1 MINTALSVMKSL
13 NSKSSKLMHKYDVS
27 SATDVTGYGLIGHL
41 IEMARGSKLSAEITF
56 NKIQFI
62 KGVKSLIGQKI
73 FPSGAKRNLEFY
85 NSKINY
91 VSNINFNEKLLLADA
106 QTSGG
111 LLISIPKKNVSGFL
125 KEYNKSSEF
134 LAVEIGNFKKL
145 DKNKFLIIK

>member
-1 MINTALSVMKSL
+1 MKSL
-13 NSKSSKLMHKYDVS
+13 NSKSSKLMYKYNVS

-41 IEMARGSKLSAEITF
+41 IEMAKGSNLSAEITF
-56 NKIQFI
+56 NKIEFI
-62 KGVKSLIGQKI
+62 KGIKNFIDQNI
-73 FPSGAKRNLEFY
+73 FPSGTKRNLEFY
-85 NSKINY
+85 NSQIDYVLNINY
-91 VSNINFNEKLLLADA
+91 NEKLLLADS